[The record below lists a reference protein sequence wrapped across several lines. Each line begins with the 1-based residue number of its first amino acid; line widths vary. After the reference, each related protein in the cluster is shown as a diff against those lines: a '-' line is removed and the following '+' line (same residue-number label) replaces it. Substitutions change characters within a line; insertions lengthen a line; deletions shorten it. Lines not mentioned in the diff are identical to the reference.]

1 MPGDAYDDASLAKLQ
16 DILRFLSRMH
26 DAARE
31 ASERGPISQHVFNCA
46 AYARRHTKNEFET
59 GAFTLISLLIT
70 NKQSFQYI
78 MERLL
83 DIQDGMETRSAN
95 KVPTKN

>member
-1 MPGDAYDDASLAKLQ
+1 MPGDTYDEKSLAKLQ
-16 DILRFLSRMH
+16 EILKFLSRMH
-26 DAARE
+26 DAAVE

-46 AYARRHTKNEFET
+46 AYARRHTKNDFEA

-83 DIQDGMETRSAN
+83 DVQDGMEERSAN